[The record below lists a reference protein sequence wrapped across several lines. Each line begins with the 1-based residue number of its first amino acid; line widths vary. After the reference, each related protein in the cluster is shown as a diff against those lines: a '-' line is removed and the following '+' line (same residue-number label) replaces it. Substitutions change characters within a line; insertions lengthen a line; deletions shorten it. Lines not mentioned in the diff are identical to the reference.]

1 MNAGLPELS
10 GVVHLQ
16 SNDNVPQGSVF
27 MRKMIL
33 GLFALVVGV
42 AGYGLWPVISAFQI
56 KQAVKSGDVATLE
69 RKVHWAPVRASLK
82 ASIAL
87 LTPPATDTSAQT
99 SSAPSTSLWSRIKST
114 AAPMLAETFIEKYV
128 TPEGISQIQQVRR
141 GGWRTLFGMAPRTPE
156 HSTNAAISAAIQG
169 DDSPVHADGEPNV
182 ITKFINFYQRVISA
196 RFHSLSSVEF
206 EIADKGTPGRRYISL
221 FELSNFDW
229 KLASVRVVGVGF

>member
-16 SNDNVPQGSVF
+16 STDNVPQGPVF
-27 MRKMIL
+27 MRKYVL
-33 GLFALVVGV
+33 GIFAVVLGI

-56 KQAVKSGDVATLE
+56 KQAVKAGDVATLE

-82 ASIAL
+82 ASIAQL
-87 LTPPATDTSAQT
+87 SPPAADATTAAN
-99 SSAPSTSLWSRIKST
+99 APSTSLWSRIKST

-141 GGWRTLFGMAPRTPE
+141 GGWRALFGIAPRTPE
-156 HSTNAAISAAIQG
+156 PGANAAISAAIQG
-169 DDSPVHADGEPNV
+169 DDGPVTADGEPNV
-182 ITKFINFYQRVISA
+182 VSKFIHFYQRVIRA

-206 EIADKGTPGRRYISL
+206 EIADNNTPGRRYISL